1 MVCVSPP
8 IPFSS
13 WVETDDGRSPGRFFA
28 NSLLKILLGRIV
40 MMYDIEP
47 LEKRPNNPW
56 LNNTIGPPVGAMMKV
71 RRRKADVDGMVEA
84 KV

>member
-1 MVCVSPP
+1 M
-8 IPFSS
+8 
-13 WVETDDGRSPGRFFA
+13 T
-28 NSLLKILLGRIV
+28 
-40 MMYDIEP
+40 YDIEP

>member
-1 MVCVSPP
+1 MYFPSHFPL
-8 IPFSS
+8 
-13 WVETDDGRSPGRFFA
+13 WVETDGGRSPGRFFA

-47 LEKRPNNPW
+47 LEKRPDNPW
-56 LNNTIGPPVGAMMKV
+56 LNNTIGPPVGATMKV
-71 RRRKADVDGMVEA
+71 RRRRADVDGMVEA